1 MESLADKPW
10 DAVICGTGLQQSLL
24 ALALSR
30 SEKRILHIDPN
41 GYYGEHEAAF
51 SLQEV
56 EGWAA
61 AHAGNG
67 ETGSEEDSARPSIFR
82 RASIWKHE
90 EADALGLAFSRAYSL
105 ALAPQIIHSRAKLLE
120 QLVSS
125 RAFRQIEF
133 LAVGSFFIYDDA
145 ATEDTASRLTR
156 VPSTRED
163 VFSTQSIPA
172 KSKRSL
178 MKFLKFV
185 ADYNSEE
192 NTSVWEGQARQPLA
206 DFLTSEFKLDETL
219 RKYILAL
226 TLTLDGKI
234 SVEDGLATIHRHLT
248 SMGLFGPGFCA
259 VYPKWGGLSEVAQV
273 ACRAGAVGG
282 GIYMLGTSMHIEDDG
297 SDGLVSLKLSNEVTV
312 RASTVISSRGQPS
325 PDGQAINR
333 LIAVVNSRLESLFEV
348 VVEGSP
354 IPAVAVVAFP
364 PGYASSGDA
373 SASTNPVYA
382 YVHSSDT
389 GECPTGQSVIYLT
402 TSAVSDGPQILER
415 ALESLLRAAAPPGE
429 TPVALYKVQ
438 YVQSLSGREAT
449 STVRGGATL
458 FSFPSPSL
466 SLSFDDGCLVAV
478 KAAWKVVTKD
488 EVLEDEYMVFQD
500 REGVDDD
507 GDGIYD

>member
-1 MESLADKPW
+1 MESLAEEPW

-30 SEKRILHIDPN
+30 SKKRILHIDPN

-56 EGWAA
+56 ESWAA
-61 AHAGNG
+61 AHAGNS
-67 ETGSEEDSARPSIFR
+67 ETGSEEDSAGSSIFR

-90 EADALGLAFSRAYSL
+90 EADALGLFFSRAYSL

-133 LAVGSFFIYDDA
+133 LAVGSFFMYDDA

-156 VPSTRED
+156 IPSSRED

-185 ADYNSEE
+185 VDYNSEE

-226 TLTLDGKI
+226 TLALDGKVC
-234 SVEDGLATIHRHLT
+234 VEDGLATIHRHLT

-297 SDGLVSLKLSNEVTV
+297 SDGLVSLKLSNEVTI
-312 RASTVISSRGQPS
+312 RASAVISSQGQPS

-333 LIAVVNSRLESLFEV
+333 LVAVVNARLESLFEV
-348 VVEGSP
+348 VVEGCP

-364 PGYASSGDA
+364 PGSVSSGDA
-373 SASTNPVYA
+373 STSTNPVYA

-402 TSAVSDGPQILER
+402 TSTVSDAPQILER
-415 ALESLLRAAAPPGE
+415 ALESLLRAAAAPGE

-438 YVQSLSGREAT
+438 YVQSLSGREVS
-449 STVRGGATL
+449 STARGGATL

-466 SLSFDDGCLVAV
+466 GLSFDDGCLDAV
-478 KAAWKVVTKD
+478 KAAWKLVTKD
-488 EVLEDEYMVFQD
+488 EFPEDEYMAFQD
-500 REGVDDD
+500 REAVDDD
-507 GDGIYD
+507 DDGVYD

>member
-1 MESLADKPW
+1 MESLADEPW

-30 SEKRILHIDPN
+30 SKKRILHIDPN

-67 ETGSEEDSARPSIFR
+67 ETGSEEGSAGSSLFR

-90 EADALGLAFSRAYSL
+90 EADALGLSFSRAYSL

-145 ATEDTASRLTR
+145 AAEDTASRLTR
-156 VPSTRED
+156 IPSTRED
-163 VFSTQSIPA
+163 IFSTQSIPA
-172 KSKRSL
+172 RSKRSL

-185 ADYNSEE
+185 VDYNSEE

-226 TLTLDGKI
+226 TLALDGTI
-234 SVEDGLATIHRHLT
+234 GVEDGLATIHRHLT

-297 SDGLVSLKLSNEVTV
+297 SDGLVSLKLSNEVTI
-312 RASTVISSRGQPS
+312 RASTVISSQEQPS

-333 LIAVVNSRLESLFEV
+333 LVAVVNSRLENLFEV

-364 PGYASSGDA
+364 PGC
-373 SASTNPVYA
+373 ASTSINPVYA

-389 GECPTGQSVIYLT
+389 GECPTGQSVIYLA
-402 TSAVSDGPQILER
+402 TSATSDAPQILER

-429 TPVALYKVQ
+429 TPVTLYKVQ
-438 YVQSLSGREAT
+438 YVQSLSRREAT
-449 STVRGGATL
+449 STARGGATL

-466 SLSFDDGCLVAV
+466 NLLFDDGCLDAV

-488 EVLEDEYMVFQD
+488 EVPEDEYMVFED
-500 REGVDDD
+500 REGVDGDSD
-507 GDGIYD
+507 GVYD

>member
-1 MESLADKPW
+1 M
-10 DAVICGTGLQQSLL
+10 
-24 ALALSR
+24 
-30 SEKRILHIDPN
+30 
-41 GYYGEHEAAF
+41 
-51 SLQEV
+51 

-67 ETGSEEDSARPSIFR
+67 ETGSEEDSTGSSIFW
-82 RASIWKHE
+82 RASVWKHE
-90 EADALGLAFSRAYSL
+90 EADALGLSFSRAYSL

-125 RAFRQIEF
+125 KAFRQIEF

-145 ATEDTASRLTR
+145 ATEDTASSLTR
-156 VPSTRED
+156 IPSTRED
-163 VFSTQSIPA
+163 VFSTRSIPA

-226 TLTLDGKI
+226 TLTLDGTI
-234 SVEDGLATIHRHLT
+234 GVEDGLATIHRHLT

-312 RASTVISSRGQPS
+312 RASTVISSQEQPS

-333 LIAVVNSRLESLFEV
+333 LVAVVNSRLESLFEV

-364 PGYASSGDA
+364 RGSASSGDA
-373 SASTNPVYA
+373 STSTNPVYA
-382 YVHSSDT
+382 NVHSSDT

-402 TSAVSDGPQILER
+402 TPAASDAPQILER

-438 YVQSLSGREAT
+438 YVQPQIGRAH
-449 STVRGGATL
+449 V
-458 FSFPSPSL
+458 
-466 SLSFDDGCLVAV
+466 
-478 KAAWKVVTKD
+478 
-488 EVLEDEYMVFQD
+488 
-500 REGVDDD
+500 
-507 GDGIYD
+507 